1 MVKILKPIL
10 MIFIKSKAMK
20 RLVLDLLKALVKQ
33 TDNTIDDQAVAFIES
48 RMFPRSTTN
57 LQ

>member
-10 MIFIKSKAMK
+10 MIFIKSKGMK

-48 RMFPRSTTN
+48 RMFLGSTTN

>member
-10 MIFIKSKAMK
+10 MIFIKSKGMK

-33 TDNTIDDQAVAFIES
+33 TDNTIDDQAVAFIEA
-48 RMFPRSTTN
+48 RMFPGSTTT
-57 LQ
+57 L

>member
-1 MVKILKPIL
+1 
-10 MIFIKSKAMK
+10 MIFIKSKGMK

-33 TDNTIDDQAVAFIES
+33 TDNTIDDQAVGFIEA
-48 RMFPRSTTN
+48 RMFPGSSTN